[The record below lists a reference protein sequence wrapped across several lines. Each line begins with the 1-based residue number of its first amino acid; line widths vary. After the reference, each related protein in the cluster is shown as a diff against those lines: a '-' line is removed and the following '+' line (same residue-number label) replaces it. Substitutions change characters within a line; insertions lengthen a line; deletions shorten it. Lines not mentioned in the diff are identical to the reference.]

1 MKKYTVEFSDLKI
14 RAIHEAAASAIPEA
28 DRIMEEH
35 TGEVMYA
42 TIHAENEA
50 AARYKAERLADNLR
64 DQRRY

>member
-14 RAIHEAAASAIPEA
+14 RAIHEAAADIPEA
-28 DRIMEEH
+28 DRIPEEH

>member
-14 RAIHEAAASAIPEA
+14 KAIHEAAATAKEN

-35 TGEVMYA
+35 TGEIMYA

-50 AARYKAERLADNLR
+50 AARYKAERLADHLR

>member
-1 MKKYTVEFSDLKI
+1 MKKYTVEFADLNI
-14 RAIHEAAASAIPEA
+14 RAIHEAASALPES